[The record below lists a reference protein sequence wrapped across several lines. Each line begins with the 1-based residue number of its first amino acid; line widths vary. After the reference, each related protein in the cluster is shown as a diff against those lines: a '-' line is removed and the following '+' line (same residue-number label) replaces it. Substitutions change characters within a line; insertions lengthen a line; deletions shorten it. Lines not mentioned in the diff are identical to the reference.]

1 MSTQFTLEIASHTDP
16 GQVRTQ
22 NEDAITHL
30 KALGLAIL
38 ADGMGGYNAGEVASG
53 MAIALLKSELEQ
65 ALPNLSAH
73 GGNLHQTLAHAIST
87 ANSSIYQMA
96 ASRQQYTGMGT
107 TLVVTVL
114 QGHTLTV
121 AHLGD
126 SRLYRMRAGELTQV
140 TQDHSMLQE
149 QINAGVLTAEQARH
163 SLHKN
168 LVTRA
173 LGVAE
178 QAQPDIIDHRVEAGD
193 IYLLCSD
200 GLSDM
205 VDDVDIADILASI
218 PAKTLANPRADSA
231 SNLQTSAEALVA
243 CANKNGG
250 RDNISVILL
259 KVAASQQTENGL
271 VSRFLKWLK

>member
-1 MSTQFTLEIASHTDP
+1 MTMQFTLEIASRTDP

-22 NEDAITHL
+22 NEDAITHR
-30 KALGLAIL
+30 AEMGLAIL

-53 MAIALLKSELEQ
+53 MAIALLKSELEA
-65 ALPNLSAH
+65 ALPQLAQGS
-73 GGNLHQTLAHAIST
+73 GNLHQALAQAI
-87 ANSSIYQMA
+87 ANANRSIFQMA

-107 TLVVTVL
+107 TVVVTVL
-114 QGHTLTV
+114 HGASLTV

-126 SRLYRMRAGELTQV
+126 SRLYRLRDGQLSQI

-149 QINAGVLTAEQARH
+149 QINAGVLTAEQARF
-163 SLHKN
+163 STHKN

-178 QAQPDIIDHRVEAGD
+178 EAHPDIADHAVAAGD

-205 VDDVDIADILASI
+205 VDDVDIADLLSR
-218 PAKTLANPRADSA
+218 PADLQQIADTLVN
-231 SNLQTSAEALVA
+231 

-250 RDNISVILL
+250 RDNISVILA
-259 KVAASQQTENGL
+259 KIHAAQNTKNSV
-271 VSRFLKWLK
+271 VSRFLQWLK

>member
-1 MSTQFTLEIASHTDP
+1 MSTQFTLEIASLTDP

-22 NEDAITHL
+22 NEDAIAHL
-30 KALGLAIL
+30 DALGLAIL

-53 MAIALLKSELEQ
+53 MAIALLKSELEL
-65 ALPNLSAH
+65 ALPGLNERADLM
-73 GGNLHQTLAHAIST
+73 HQTLAQAIT
-87 ANSSIYQMA
+87 AANRSIYKMA

-107 TLVVTVL
+107 TLVLTVL
-114 QGHTLTV
+114 RDQTLTV

-126 SRLYRMRAGELTQV
+126 SRLYRMRATELRQV

-178 QAQPDIIDHRVEAGD
+178 EAQPDIADHRVEAGD
-193 IYLLCSD
+193 VYLLCSD

-205 VDDVDIADILASI
+205 VDDVDIATILASAGSE
-218 PAKTLANPRADSA
+218 P
-231 SNLQTSAEALVA
+231 NLQACAEKLVA

-250 RDNISVILL
+250 RDNVSVIVL
-259 KVAASQQTENGL
+259 KVVAKPNNENGI